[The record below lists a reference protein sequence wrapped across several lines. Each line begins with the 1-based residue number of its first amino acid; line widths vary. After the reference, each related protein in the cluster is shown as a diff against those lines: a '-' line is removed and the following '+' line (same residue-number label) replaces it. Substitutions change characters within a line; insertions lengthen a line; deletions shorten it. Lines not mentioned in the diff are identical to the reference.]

1 MFSQLIK
8 VSNARFQGF
17 LFFLKAAMETCSLMN
32 DIFLWGEVII
42 EFLDNFGVIL
52 LVVVRKREWFKY
64 VLASFPMKNKSVNK
78 SIYLENFV
86 FLVS

>member
-1 MFSQLIK
+1 
-8 VSNARFQGF
+8 
-17 LFFLKAAMETCSLMN
+17 MN

-42 EFLDNFGVIL
+42 EFLDNFGVII